1 MTRHVMV
8 DEQAFLDIIDQ
19 MRVSIP
25 EEIRQAKRVNEERE
39 RILADAREEAER
51 TLANAQE
58 QAAFLMTEKGL
69 MRQAQAEAERL
80 LAEGRERARQ
90 QMIESDEYAMA
101 VLTGLEEELT
111 RLLNTARNGIER
123 LRASHQHPRGE

>member
-1 MTRHVMV
+1 MTRQVVV

-19 MRVSIP
+19 MRVTIP
-25 EEIRQAKRVNEERE
+25 EEIRQAKRVNEEKE

-69 MRQAQAEAERL
+69 MRQAQAEADRL
-80 LAEGRERARQ
+80 LAQGRERARQ
-90 QMIESDEYAMA
+90 QMVESDAYVVA

-111 RLLNTARNGIER
+111 RLLSTTRNGIER
-123 LRASHQHPRGE
+123 LRTSHQQPKGE